1 MSTAPASRPIY
12 LETEPDTVFGFFH
25 PPAAS
30 PERRA
35 AVLLCPPFGWED
47 ISSYR
52 SRRSWAEALAADGHA
67 ALRIDLP
74 GAGDSAGSPRDADR
88 LAAWTDAVGGSA
100 AWLRAR
106 PGAPRVVAA
115 GWGLGGL
122 LACVAAGQGAPID
135 DLILWGVPARGRRLV
150 RELRAF
156 AAMKAAEYGEAD
168 VSETTSRTDDG
179 DLMVA
184 GFVLAGQTLQALE
197 RVDLTSAPLA
207 DASQRRVLLLERDGL
222 PVDPAL
228 NDHLRHLGAVV
239 STAPG
244 NGYGAMLAGPQHAI
258 APRAV
263 FQRVSAWLHAAPSSS
278 PVVPVG
284 APEILTR
291 WPAPQTRERLE
302 LDLTPSRVRE
312 TPTTFRL
319 ADARLFGVVSEP
331 CEGHRA
337 DLALVLLNAG
347 AVRRI
352 GPNRMWVEAA
362 RRWASQ
368 GVPTLRLDIE
378 GLGDSD
384 GDESRYA
391 DSAALYSPVVVDQIR
406 AALDQLQAE
415 GVASRFVVAGL
426 CAGASWAFHALGQ
439 DSRVVAAI
447 MVNPF
452 TFFWSDHLTTE
463 RDVRRVRK
471 LTQLS
476 SWRRALRGE
485 VSSAQAMTIA
495 RWVLATPL
503 QLSARS
509 RRRRARDEQLDDA
522 LDGLRESRR
531 RVVLLLGRGEPLW
544 NELSRDGHLER
555 LARWPNVELH
565 ALPSRDHTFRALPLQ
580 RRVHD
585 ALDQALLTEL
595 ELGRLDDAA
604 GAPTEPA
611 PDSNATPDSAS
622 TQVKKATVAG

>member
-1 MSTAPASRPIY
+1 MITAPASRPLY
-12 LETEPDTVFGFFH
+12 LQTEPDPVFGFFH
-25 PPAAS
+25 PPATS
-30 PERRA
+30 PGRRA

-47 ISSYR
+47 VSSYR
-52 SRRSWAEALAADGHA
+52 SRRAWAEALAADGHA

-74 GAGDSAGSPRDADR
+74 GAADSAGSPRDADR
-88 LAAWTDAVGGSA
+88 LAAWTDAVGGAA
-100 AWLRAR
+100 AWLHAR
-106 PGAPRVVAA
+106 SGAPRVVAA
-115 GWGLGGL
+115 GWGLGGM
-122 LACVAAGQGAPID
+122 LACLAAGQGAPID
-135 DLILWGVPARGRRLV
+135 DLILWGVPAHGRRLV

-168 VSETTSRTDDG
+168 AAETQPADDD
-179 DLMVA
+179 DLVVA
-184 GFVLAGQTLQALE
+184 GFVLTAETLRALE
-197 RVDLTSAPLA
+197 RIDLTSLTFD
-207 DASQRRVLLLERDGL
+207 DAAQRRVLLLERDGL

-228 NDHLRHLGAVV
+228 HDHLRRLEVVV

-244 NGYGAMLAGPQHAI
+244 DGYGAMLAGPQVAI
-258 APRAV
+258 APRVV
-263 FQRVSAWLHAAPSSS
+263 FQRVSAWLDAAPSSS
-278 PVVPVG
+278 PVVPVDAQG
-284 APEILTR
+284 AVAR
-291 WPAPQTRERLE
+291 WPVPQTREQLE
-302 LDLTPSRVRE
+302 LDLTPSPVRE
-312 TPTTFRL
+312 TPTTFPL
-319 ADARLFGVVSEP
+319 ADAHLFGVCSEP
-331 CEGHRA
+331 SERPRA

-362 RRWASQ
+362 RRWASR

-391 DSAALYSPVVVDQIR
+391 DSAELYSPVVVEQIR

-439 DSRVVAAI
+439 DERVIAAI

-452 TFFWSDHLTTE
+452 TFFWSDHLATE

-485 VSSAQAMTIA
+485 VGVAQAAAIV

-503 QLSARS
+503 QRSARA
-509 RRRRARDEQLDDA
+509 RRRRARDAQLDHALDA
-522 LDGLRESRR
+522 LREADR

-544 NELSRDGHLER
+544 NELSRDGQLER
-555 LARWPNVELH
+555 LARWPNLEVQPI
-565 ALPSRDHTFRALPLQ
+565 PSRDHTFRALPLQ
-580 RRVHD
+580 KRVHD
-585 ALDQALLTEL
+585 ALDQALRT
-595 ELGRLDDAA
+595 ELGRGRAGDGGGALTERAA
-604 GAPTEPA
+604 
-611 PDSNATPDSAS
+611 DSVTV
-622 TQVKKATVAG
+622 QVKTAKVAR